1 MIGLVIREGID
12 NKQWNEKTTPKKHT
26 SKNDNK
32 GSFDL
37 ALYCFFSIN
46 FKSNIN
52 TMKIKLTLLSLLFT
66 FQLIGQTEP
75 IFVTHEPHCE
85 EIDLSKEVNEMSCLN
100 RARKK
105 STANQ

>member
-1 MIGLVIREGID
+1 
-12 NKQWNEKTTPKKHT
+12 
-26 SKNDNK
+26 
-32 GSFDL
+32 
-37 ALYCFFSIN
+37 
-46 FKSNIN
+46 
-52 TMKIKLTLLSLLFT
+52 MKIKLTLLSLLFT